1 MRNVFSTR
9 VILRD
14 EIRLCF
20 YFFVVCESCAVE
32 MICITTNCKYPRH
45 VRCVVISSLVHK
57 YQRFNSFKLHPL
69 FSLLTREAPAG
80 SLSCSGQTSGL
91 FFVLVFFFFSWGG
104 GCFICLFG
112 CLLFIFFPTPSL
124 FVLHTFAFFPL
135 ADKNNGALSKTNP
148 QPLVYTVNSSRR
160 ILLFFLNFIYNF

>member
-32 MICITTNCKYPRH
+32 IICITTNCKYPRH

-57 YQRFNSFKLHPL
+57 YQRFNSFKQHPL
-69 FSLLTREAPAG
+69 FSLFTREALLAG
-80 SLSCSGQTSGL
+80 SLQL
-91 FFVLVFFFFSWGG
+91 FWPDFCFLLVFYFV
-104 GCFICLFG
+104 CLFG
-112 CLLFIFFPTPSL
+112 YFLFSFFFPTPSL
-124 FVLHTFAFFPL
+124 FVLHTF
-135 ADKNNGALSKTNP
+135 
-148 QPLVYTVNSSRR
+148 V
-160 ILLFFLNFIYNF
+160 FFLLQTKTMEPWAKLIPNPSCTPSPPPAGFFFFFF